1 MTEFIV
7 TYMVKVSAKGKKD
20 LERKAEQ
27 IGETLSKT
35 LRKSVLPHG
44 YVEITKKDT
53 VKQSTLDIGGKN
65 K

>member
-1 MTEFIV
+1 MGEYVI
-7 TYMVKVSAKGKKD
+7 TYMVKVSAKNTKD

-44 YVEITKKDT
+44 YFEVTKKDT
-53 VKQSTLDIGGKN
+53 IKQTTLD
-65 K
+65 